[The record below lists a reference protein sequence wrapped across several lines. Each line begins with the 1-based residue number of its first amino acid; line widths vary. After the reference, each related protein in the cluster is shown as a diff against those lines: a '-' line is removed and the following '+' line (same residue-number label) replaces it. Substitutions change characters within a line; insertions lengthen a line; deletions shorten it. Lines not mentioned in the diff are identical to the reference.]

1 MLVGISPLIGPDLLS
16 ILYRMGHGD
25 EIVFA
30 DAFFPAE
37 TYGRR
42 IVRKDGIGVPD
53 LLNAVLPLFSLDTYV
68 DSPLIMMGAVA
79 GDELDPTVE
88 EGYRAVIDR
97 HWPDAPAI
105 ARVERF
111 AFYDRARQ
119 AFAIVVTGETAKYG
133 NLILKKGVT
142 PVPVSRLETPS
153 RGVPSG

>member
-1 MLVGISPLIGPDLLS
+1 MLIGISPLIGPDLLS

-42 IVRKDGIGVPD
+42 VVRKDGIRISD
-53 LLNAVLPLFSLDTYV
+53 LLEAVLPLFSLDTYV
-68 DSPLIMMGAVA
+68 DSPLIMMAAVA
-79 GDELDPTVE
+79 GDALDPSVE
-88 EGYRAVIDR
+88 KRYRAVLDG

-105 ARVERF
+105 ERVERF
-111 AFYDRARQ
+111 AFYDRAQQ

-142 PVPVSRLETPS
+142 PESAPRQG
-153 RGVPSG
+153 RR

>member
-1 MLVGISPLIGPDLLS
+1 MLIGISPLIGPDLLS

-25 EIVFA
+25 ELVFA

-42 IVRKDGIGVPD
+42 VVRKDGTRIPD
-53 LLNAVLPLFSLDTYV
+53 LLDGVLPLFSLDTYV
-68 DSPLIMMGAVA
+68 DSPLIMMDAVA
-79 GDELDPTVE
+79 GDELDPAVE
-88 EGYRAVIDR
+88 AEYRTVIDR

-105 ARVERF
+105 ARIERF

-142 PVPVSRLETPS
+142 PVRA
-153 RGVPSG
+153 